1 LGSPPALDR
10 VFLRYSRRPVG
21 LSVLWHLHLN
31 LTFRWPDLG
40 LNVLLIFIP
49 LSVSVLERR
58 SCSIVPLITL
68 LVAIPLPQAQ
78 QYPDFCLLVHIHDA
92 CPSKATSNPSV
103 VSFLAIVPLAKVC
116 IGSRPL
122 RLGSCS
128 KRRSFLPSQQ
138 TTCHCASG
146 RRWLVS
152 SMPLW

>member
-1 LGSPPALDR
+1 MDR

-58 SCSIVPLITL
+58 SRPIVPLITL
-68 LVAIPLPQAQ
+68 LVDISLPQAW
-78 QYPDFCLLVHIHDA
+78 QYPDFCLLVHFHNA
-92 CPSKATSNPSV
+92 CPSNVTSNSSV

-116 IGSRPL
+116 IGSCPS

-128 KRRSFLPSQQ
+128 KRRSSLPSQQ
-138 TTCHCASG
+138 TTCHCVSD